1 MLGEV
6 GKKNGTF
13 VLKDDYIYMVG
24 SWRNGLVVKTMHCS
38 SRRSTFGSQ
47 NPSQVAT
54 IIFSYSSREILHL
67 YIWVLELMCTYSAP
81 IYTHTY
87 ENNLY
92 HPTLEFKSSLY
103 LSNNLPGDA
112 FFSPFYLP
120 PTPRLN
126 ILVHGPKIHS
136 KAKSWQHVT
145 SNFYIDHKLVNA
157 ILIFTIIYFSGQK
170 SPS

>member
-1 MLGEV
+1 MGQWLRPCIVPPEDPRLVPRIQVRWPQLFSAIALGRSY
-6 GKKNGTF
+6 TF
-13 VLKDDYIYMVG
+13 
-24 SWRNGLVVKTMHCS
+24 S
-38 SRRSTFGSQ
+38 
-47 NPSQVAT
+47 
-54 IIFSYSSREILHL
+54 
-67 YIWVLELMCTYSAP
+67 IWVLELMCTYSAP

-126 ILVHGPKIHS
+126 MLVHGPNLHS